1 MAVLAPFIT
10 AGEKDVKIDD
20 TCSVFL
26 KKELVP
32 TKEIYNRHIRWLE
45 EEVLKNDSQSRLELT
60 SFIER
65 IECMY
70 EAELSKEALLKV
82 RQREDVELVCEN
94 FVRKGEKQLL

>member
-10 AGEKDVKIDD
+10 AGEKDIKVSDV
-20 TCSVFL
+20 CSVFL

-32 TKEIYNRHIRWLE
+32 TKEVFDRHIKWLN
-45 EEVLKNDSQSRLELT
+45 EEVLKDDTKSRLELT

-70 EAELSKEALLKV
+70 EAELSEEALLKV
-82 RQREDVELVCEN
+82 RQREDVELVCED